1 MNRRHLFAVATGA
14 MAPPWPARARG
25 AEPPLVLIDPFT
37 AGSNT
42 DYFSRALARALAPL
56 VGGPVLV
63 ENRAGG
69 GGSVGAEALARAV
82 PDGRTLGLASVS
94 TLVANPAL
102 NRSLRYDPLTD
113 FTLISTVVTVPS
125 VAVVASDSPIR
136 TLDQLVRLARLRP
149 GTLSYASPGVGSAGH
164 LLLEHFSHLAGA
176 RFLHVPY
183 RGSGPMLTDL
193 LAGRVDVAS
202 GNTPTMLTNIRSG
215 RLRALAVRN
224 LARLPQLPGTPTYQE
239 LGYAPVS
246 APLWFGVVGP
256 AGLPWPVAQRLQQ
269 LVRQAIASPPFRGQ
283 AEAAAATVAAS
294 TPEQFRSLVQQQ
306 LARYR
311 GVVQTVRIGHVGPA
325 ARSAHTVRT
334 VVRHRVESAS

>member
-1 MNRRHLFAVATGA
+1 MKRRHLLACATAAFA
-14 MAPPWPARARG
+14 APLPARA
-25 AEPPLVLIDPFT
+25 AEVEAPLILIDPFT

-42 DYFSRALARALAPL
+42 DYFSRALAQALAPL
-56 VGGPVLV
+56 LGRPVLV

-69 GGSVGAEALARAV
+69 GGSVGAEAVARAT

-102 NRSLRYDPLTD
+102 NRSLRYDPLKD

-125 VAVVASDSPIR
+125 VAVVAAHSPVR
-136 TLDQLVRLARLRP
+136 TLDGLVRRARLRP

-164 LLLEHFSHLAGA
+164 VLLEHFSHLVGA

-183 RGSGPMLTDL
+183 RGSGPMLTEL

-202 GNTPTMLTNIRSG
+202 GNTPRLLTHIQSG
-215 RLRALAVRN
+215 HLRALAVRN
-224 LARLPQLPGTPTYQE
+224 LTRLPQLPDTPTYHE

-246 APLWFGVVGP
+246 APLWFGLVGP
-256 AGLPWPVAQRLQQ
+256 AGLPRPLADRL
-269 LVRQAIASPPFRGQ
+269 RQAVHQAVASPAFRHQ
-283 AEAAAATVAAS
+283 AAAAAATVNAG
-294 TPEQFRSLVQQQ
+294 TPEQFQSLVREG

-311 GVVQTVRIGHVGPA
+311 SAVQA
-325 ARSAHTVRT
+325 ARITQVASVHP
-334 VVRHRVESAS
+334 VENTS

>member
-1 MNRRHLFAVATGA
+1 MNRRHLLACATGA
-14 MAPPWPARARG
+14 MAPPWPAHA
-25 AEPPLVLIDPFT
+25 AEAEAPLVLIDPFT

-42 DYFSRALARALAPL
+42 DYVSRALARALGPL
-56 VGGPVLV
+56 IDRAVLV

-69 GGSVGAEALARAV
+69 GGSVGAEAVARATA
-82 PDGRTLGLASVS
+82 DGRTLGLASVS

-102 NRSLRYDPLTD
+102 NRSLRYDPLKD

-125 VAVVASDSPIR
+125 VAVVPADSPIR

-183 RGSGPMLTDL
+183 RGSGPMLPDL

-202 GNTPTMLTNIRSG
+202 GNTPTVLPAIHSG
-215 RLRALAVRN
+215 HLRPLAVRN

-246 APLWFGVVGP
+246 APLWFGLVGP
-256 AGLPWPVAQRLQQ
+256 AGLPRPVAERLQQ
-269 LVRQAIASPPFRGQ
+269 AVHQAIASPAFRRQ
-283 AEAAAATVAAS
+283 AEAAAATVTAS
-294 TPEQFRSLVQQQ
+294 TPEQFQAVVRQG
-306 LARYR
+306 LARSR
-311 GVVQTVRIGHVGPA
+311 SVVQAAHIAHVAHVAAGHPM
-325 ARSAHTVRT
+325 
-334 VVRHRVESAS
+334 ESAT

>member
-1 MNRRHLFAVATGA
+1 MQRRQLIAMGAAA
-14 MAPPWPARARG
+14 MAAPLSVRTARAARLDD
-25 AEPPLVLIDPFT
+25 AARPVVLIDPFT

-42 DYFSRALARALAPL
+42 DYFSRALAHALAPL
-56 VGGPVLV
+56 IGRPVLV

-69 GGSVGAEALARAV
+69 GGSVGAEAVARAAA
-82 PDGRTLGLASVS
+82 DGDTLGLASVS

-102 NRSLRYDPLTD
+102 NRSLRYDPLKD
-113 FTLISTVVTVPS
+113 FTLISTVVTLPS
-125 VAVVASDSPIR
+125 VAVVPAHSPIR
-136 TLDQLVRLARLRP
+136 SLDQLVTAARGRP

-202 GNTPTMLTNIRSG
+202 GNTPTLLASIRSG
-215 RLRALAVRN
+215 HLHALAVRDQT
-224 LARLPQLPGTPTYQE
+224 RLPQLPDTPTYQE

-246 APLWFGVVGP
+246 APLWFGLVGP
-256 AGLPWPVAQRLQQ
+256 AGLPRPVAAHLQQ
-269 LVRQAIASPPFRGQ
+269 VLHQAIASPAFRAQ
-283 AEAAAATVAAS
+283 AAAAAAMVTAS
-294 TPEQFRSLVQQQ
+294 TPEQFQALVRQG

-311 GVVQTVRIGHVGPA
+311 SVVQATRITHAAPGHPVE
-325 ARSAHTVRT
+325 RS
-334 VVRHRVESAS
+334 S

>member
-1 MNRRHLFAVATGA
+1 MQRRQLIAMGAATLAAPGAARATGVA
-14 MAPPWPARARG
+14 DAAR
-25 AEPPLVLIDPFT
+25 PVVLIDPFT

-42 DYFSRALARALAPL
+42 DYFSRALAQALGPL
-56 VGGPVLV
+56 IGRPVLV

-69 GGSVGAEALARAV
+69 GGSVGAEAVARAAA
-82 PDGRTLGLASVS
+82 DGSTLGLASVS

-102 NRSLRYDPLTD
+102 NRALRYDPLKD

-125 VAVVASDSPIR
+125 VAVVPAHSPIR
-136 TLDQLVRLARLRP
+136 SLGQLVLLARLRP

-164 LLLEHFSHLAGA
+164 VLLEHFSHLAGA

-202 GNTPTMLTNIRSG
+202 ANTPTVLTGIRSG
-215 RLRALAVRN
+215 QLRALAVRN
-224 LARLPQLPGTPTYQE
+224 QTRLPQLPDTPTYQE

-246 APLWFGVVGP
+246 APLWFGMVGP
-256 AGLPWPVAQRLQQ
+256 AGLPRPLAGQ
-269 LVRQAIASPPFRGQ
+269 LHQVLHQAIASPAFRAH
-283 AEAAAATVAAS
+283 AEAAAATVTAR
-294 TPEQFRSLVQQQ
+294 TPEQFQALVRQG

-311 GVVQTVRIGHVGPA
+311 SVVQTARITHAAPGHSLE
-325 ARSAHTVRT
+325 RS
-334 VVRHRVESAS
+334 S